1 MRPGTKLGHYRKEE
15 IMDSVFTGIEMDVL
29 METIVNSRMKNRP
42 NAVTRTDV
50 IEKRAASFSI
60 SRPQTVF

>member
-29 METIVNSRMKNRP
+29 MEIFVNSCMRNRP
-42 NAVTRTDV
+42 NAVIRKDV

-60 SRPQTVF
+60 ISHQTVF

>member
-1 MRPGTKLGHYRKEE
+1 MTPIGHGHYKKEE
-15 IMDSVFTGIEMDVL
+15 TMDFVFTGIEMDVL
-29 METIVNSRMKNRP
+29 METFVNSRMKNRP